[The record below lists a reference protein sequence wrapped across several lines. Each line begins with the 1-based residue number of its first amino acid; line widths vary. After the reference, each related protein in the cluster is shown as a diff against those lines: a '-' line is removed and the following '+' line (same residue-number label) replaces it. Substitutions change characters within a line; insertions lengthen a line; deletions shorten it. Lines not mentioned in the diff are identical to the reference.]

1 MTQLKPARR
10 RGRGEVGGARC
21 VCVCVGE
28 GYQGKERKREAE
40 EIHGASKRIHC
51 QEWQLENPKFNLE
64 HPKLRCESF
73 NVLGPLCE
81 CWNRSTVSVQANR
94 SLG

>member
-1 MTQLKPARR
+1 M
-10 RGRGEVGGARC
+10 GGARC
-21 VCVCVGE
+21 VCVRG
-28 GYQGKERKREAE
+28 GDQGKERKREAE

-51 QEWQLENPKFNLE
+51 REWQLENPKFNVEL
-64 HPKLRCESF
+64 HPKPRCESF

-81 CWNRSTVSVQANR
+81 CWNRSAVSVPANR